1 MREQAA
7 KNALEADKLI
17 KGPLAEAEEWA
28 LANPDPEIEKQ
39 AQLDEAP
46 GIHSG
51 DLSQRMSTPEQTHE
65 AKKDFVKAAA
75 TEVAANAAL
84 GGAGKVA
91 QAAIAFIPAPK
102 EFARHGISKIS
113 AAIPEA
119 AKQKFLAALDE
130 LKANNPFAYD
140 NQIERYQKVLELV
153 EREEARQRLFEQAS
167 KATPE
172 DIVLD
177 IISSLDEG
185 RQNGLH
191 GQLHFTEREI
201 NQLYKQRYNN
211 LQHARLQDEIRRL
224 PDDLDKYERRV
235 AVDRLENSK
244 RFSQRG
250 NTKYPDLLDD
260 GAPNRVYNP
269 EVKEVL
275 AKLGRE
281 GKIRLFSR
289 PRGTP
294 GPSVLYS
301 PRTYPGPGGIEGIH
315 MNATD
320 DTVGALTRK
329 SDLLEKD
336 YWSPEN
342 IFNKHLKSIDP
353 KGKLMDYSR
362 QGSPAKAR
370 VLDEDI
376 VQWPLG
382 GGKYGDPAPPGSLS
396 FPEGSPGALSLV
408 DDIPGALSIVDDL
421 KRGN

>member
-17 KGPLAEAEEWA
+17 KGPGAEARDWA
-28 LANPDPEIEKQ
+28 LANPDPALEKQ
-39 AQLDEAP
+39 ERLAEGP

-51 DLSQRMSTPEQTHE
+51 DLSQRKHWDPERTHQE
-65 AKKDFVKAAA
+65 NKDFLKAAA

-91 QAAIAFIPAPK
+91 QAAIAFVPAPK

-119 AKQKFLAALDE
+119 AKKKFLAGLDK

-140 NQIERYQKVLELV
+140 NRVEHYQRVVELV

-177 IISSLDEG
+177 IISKGHHDRLSGYID
-185 RQNGLH
+185 RR
-191 GQLHFTEREI
+191 TI
-201 NQLYKQRYNN
+201 NELYKQRYNN

-244 RFSQRG
+244 RFRYRG
-250 NTKYPDLLDD
+250 NTEAADLLDD

-275 AKLGRE
+275 AKLVDE
-281 GKIRLFSR
+281 GKIARSTGRNLV
-289 PRGTP
+289 PHARGTMSTLNP
-294 GPSVLYS
+294 GYWVRGSAES
-301 PRTYPGPGGIEGIH
+301 PL
-315 MNATD
+315 
-320 DTVGALTRK
+320 GALTRK
-329 SDLLEKD
+329 SELLQQD
-336 YWSPEN
+336 YLSPEN

-353 KGKLMDYSR
+353 KGKLMEYSR

-382 GGKYGDPAPPGSLS
+382 EGKYNDPGPPGALS
-396 FPEGSPGALSLV
+396 MPEGSPGALSIV

-421 KRGN
+421 KRSN